1 MTKELVDV
9 GVYEALKRIMDTR
22 KMKSVAD
29 AEIKDLMAKAKE
41 DYERYS
47 EELGTKLVFRSVE
60 NSDPDI
66 ELNLVST
73 TRTTL
78 NKEALLDA
86 GVSLE
91 IMAACMKESTS
102 TQVRV
107 RYV

>member
-1 MTKELVDV
+1 MSKELVDV

-29 AEIKDLMAKAKE
+29 AEIKDLMTKAKE

-47 EELGTKLVFRSVE
+47 QELGTKLVFRAVE
-60 NSDPDI
+60 SCDPDI